1 MTFKTTQ
8 NHFCKNCDSL
18 LRVERVLKDYPL
30 ECLKCD
36 ENIFY
41 FEVGRTVIVT
51 RKIRTK
57 KAK

>member
-36 ENIFY
+36 ENMFY
-41 FEVGRTVIVT
+41 FEVGRTTTVT
-51 RKIRTK
+51 RKIRIRK
-57 KAK
+57 GK